1 MASNSDKTADSTS
14 GEVTTPNTD
23 ALLAPPPEG
32 SHPTHLSEELGSQ
45 TIDAPFD
52 AIPGD
57 LDGEMSLVPTTTND
71 CLPSDVC
78 AAGNAC
84 RSLQGLADLS
94 GCIHRCWVCGGRVHS
109 LLLCG
114 ISLESF
120 LCDNPLLIGHQL
132 PNGKVMKKDSDNETR
147 CVCYS
152 CVTNLLAASMPAAT
166 LMDNNDSVQLSNN
179 DTSGTNSMVGDVPP
193 PLDNN
198 SVQLSTN
205 AGDGAIGKHS
215 RRKQLKL
222 PMTRKS
228 NTSPSD
234 SSSGDDDDEPGAQSS
249 VRSSRGSLSSYYYY
263 PPFTMYRKWYGKR
276 PDNDYRYEYLII
288 KAMRSRCYASNR
300 SNQSQKIVDK
310 WNQPSK
316 SKVPLT
322 TIDDDLHIGDDGLFS
337 QSTFKHTSLS
347 DKEYLNSLCPTET
360 LLPRISIQD
369 QDLSFPV
376 EQLYQA
382 VLHLQSLQNKR
393 ESLSILKKKG
403 VKSTINVFRIPAS
416 ECCLGPICA
425 TATSS
430 QRSPPQRAPCE
441 LPVSSPSN

>member
-1 MASNSDKTADSTS
+1 MLQSSVFVVRIDNLFFHEFKLSSYYQSLRFERNYRLDNRMASNSDKIADSTS
-14 GEVTTPNTD
+14 GEATTPNTD

-32 SHPTHLSEELGSQ
+32 SHPTHLSEELVSQ

-57 LDGEMSLVPTTTND
+57 SDREMSLVPTTTND
-71 CLPSDVC
+71 CLPSEVC
-78 AAGNAC
+78 AAGIAC
-84 RSLQGLADLS
+84 TSPQGPEDLS
-94 GCIHRCWVCGGRVHS
+94 GCFHRCWVCGGRVHS

-114 ISLESF
+114 MSLESF

-132 PNGKVMKKDSDNETR
+132 PNGKVMKKDSDSETR
-147 CVCYS
+147 CVCHS

-166 LMDNNDSVQLSNN
+166 RMDNNDSIQLSNN
-179 DTSGTNSMVGDVPP
+179 DARADVISQASPGGTNSMVGDVPP

-198 SVQLSTN
+198 SFELSTN

-215 RRKQLKL
+215 RRKRLKL

-234 SSSGDDDDEPGAQSS
+234 SSSGDDDDDPGAQSS

-276 PDNDYRYEYLII
+276 PDNDYRYEFLII

-337 QSTFKHTSLS
+337 QSTFK
-347 DKEYLNSLCPTET
+347 DG
-360 LLPRISIQD
+360 LLD
-369 QDLSFPV
+369 DGN
-376 EQLYQA
+376 LYVQGRNFY
-382 VLHLQSLQNKR
+382 Q
-393 ESLSILKKKG
+393 ES
-403 VKSTINVFRIPAS
+403 
-416 ECCLGPICA
+416 
-425 TATSS
+425 
-430 QRSPPQRAPCE
+430 
-441 LPVSSPSN
+441 